1 MFILQ
6 TVFCIVTRIFT
17 TTQELSQQL
26 LFSLNY
32 CLLIHSNALQT
43 GFFSIRFFHGRKCLQ
58 GKQSDLGLYCLQYKL
73 NKNIY
78 RPGKQ
83 TKVAK

>member
-6 TVFCIVTRIFT
+6 TVSCIVTRIFT

-26 LFSLNY
+26 LFSFS
-32 CLLIHSNALQT
+32 LLSAHTFKCTTDWISSIM
-43 GFFSIRFFHGRKCLQ
+43 FFRGRKCLQ

-73 NKNIY
+73 NKKIY
-78 RPGKQ
+78 SPGKL

>member
-6 TVFCIVTRIFT
+6 TVSCIVTRIFT

-32 CLLIHSNALQT
+32 CLLIHSNELQT
-43 GFFSIRFFHGRKCLQ
+43 GFFQ
-58 GKQSDLGLYCLQYKL
+58 
-73 NKNIY
+73 
-78 RPGKQ
+78 
-83 TKVAK
+83 

>member
-6 TVFCIVTRIFT
+6 TVSCIVTRTFT
-17 TTQELSQQL
+17 ATQELSQQL

-43 GFFSIRFFHGRKCLQ
+43 AFFQ
-58 GKQSDLGLYCLQYKL
+58 
-73 NKNIY
+73 
-78 RPGKQ
+78 
-83 TKVAK
+83 